1 MRIKPR
7 FMSQVLGLSCL
18 ILLAGCS
25 SVQSPTMSVEE
36 GSREDQAEVGRL
48 FTVKPEANKKA
59 ALKPLSFPREAA
71 FLSYPNDAVY
81 SNMTAKDAFSEL
93 VGDHPVQFNLVTS
106 DNPKVFSLLNAP
118 TVKSHLDSIMVQA
131 DWTYKFISGVFV
143 VTDVETRRFK
153 LDVTPGTRKYTLLVD
168 SLSKGTDSANTLTGG
183 DDPYDLLADSMETIG
198 FSSSKDASANAQ
210 DSGESS
216 ELQAKFSIMPAAGL
230 MIVSARPNLVRKA
243 EELVHWFNTGH
254 TARATVEIALYE
266 LDFTRSTDRSL
277 DLSLLSSAAMD
288 TALNITSPAISNV
301 SVGTAGFS
309 MDLTDEA
316 DRLYGSAAIVK
327 WLRSHGSVSK
337 VIQTRKELINNEVQT
352 IEKRNNNPFIEKVSQ
367 STQSAGATTST
378 APEVIFGNED
388 EGHSMHVLP
397 TINTDTGRVTLR
409 LNYSTGLLRGKKD
422 YSFGDG
428 ALEGESILTS
438 KKSEVITMSLRDGE
452 ARIISSAAITDRRSA
467 RGSTPLLPMVGDS
480 LQDTESN
487 KEYVLYVSVVI
498 EKD

>member
-25 SVQSPTMSVEE
+25 SVQRPTMSVEE
-36 GSREDQAEVGRL
+36 SSREDQAEVGRL
-48 FTVKPEANKKA
+48 FAVKPKANKKA

-81 SNMTAKDAFSEL
+81 SNMTAKDAFSAL
-93 VGDHPVQFNLVTS
+93 VGDHPVQFNLKGTN
-106 DNPKVFSLLNAP
+106 NPKVFSLLNAP

-143 VTDVETRRFK
+143 VTDIETRRFK

-183 DDPYDLLADSMETIG
+183 DDPYDLLADSMKTIG
-198 FSSSKDASANAQ
+198 FSSAGGVEPDAG
-210 DSGESS
+210 GEGSDIP
-216 ELQAKFSIMPAAGL
+216 AKFSIMPAAGL
-230 MIVSARPNLVRKA
+230 MVVSARPNLVRKA
-243 EELVHWFNTGH
+243 EDLVRWFNAGH

-428 ALEGESILTS
+428 ALQGENILTS

-480 LQDTESN
+480 LQENESS